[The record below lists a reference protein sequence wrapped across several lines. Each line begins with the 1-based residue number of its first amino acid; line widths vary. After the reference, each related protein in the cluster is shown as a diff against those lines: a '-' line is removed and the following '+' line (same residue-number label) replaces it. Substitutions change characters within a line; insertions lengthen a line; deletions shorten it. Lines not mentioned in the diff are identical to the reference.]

1 MEREKKREELKR
13 ELYEAVK
20 RELGEEYTV
29 QLKEVEKNNGILF
42 PAILSRKRES
52 RTAPIVYIDSILE
65 GMESGN
71 MELWEA
77 AQKIADTC
85 RKNESDKSA
94 EFFGNITKADILGMV
109 RYRLIN
115 FKRNEKQLE
124 TLPYNSLFDL
134 AAVYEVVLEEGES
147 GTASVLADYRFLN
160 RYSISRKEIDV
171 AAKRNTE
178 KKGFCVWDI
187 ATILAEQEGEETVQ
201 GHRGGSGRIWVLS
214 NQEGVYGASVMLYE
228 GYFDRL
234 AQEAGSDLYILPSSI
249 HEVLAVEADGL
260 NPEELK
266 AMVKMI
272 NDTEV
277 PEDEVLSETVYRYR
291 RGTHQLEA
299 A

>member
-1 MEREKKREELKR
+1 MEREEKREELKR

-29 QLKEVEKNNGILF
+29 QLEEIERNNGILF
-42 PAILSRKRES
+42 PAVISRKGES
-52 RTAPIVYIDSILE
+52 RTTLMVYIDSILE
-65 GMESGN
+65 GVESGD

-77 AQKIADTC
+77 AQKIADIC
-85 RKNESDKSA
+85 RKNESDES
-94 EFFGNITKADILGMV
+94 EGFLGSITKEVILGMV

-115 FKRNEKQLE
+115 FKRNEKRLE
-124 TLPYNSLFDL
+124 TLPYNRLFDL

-147 GTASVLADYRFLN
+147 GTASMLADYQLLN
-160 RYSISRKEIDV
+160 RYSISREEIDA

-178 KKGFCVWDI
+178 KKGFCIHDM
-187 ATILAEQEGEETVQ
+187 TPILAEMKGEEPFREL
-201 GHRGGSGRIWVLS
+201 GEGNGRIWVLS
-214 NQEGVYGASVMLYE
+214 NQEGIHGASVMLYE

-249 HEVLAVEADGL
+249 HEVLAVEAGGL
-260 NPEELK
+260 DPEGLK
-266 AMVKMI
+266 DMVKMI
-272 NDTEV
+272 NETVV
-277 PEDEVLSETVYRYR
+277 PENEVLSETVYRYR

>member
-1 MEREKKREELKR
+1 MEREEKREELKR

-29 QLKEVEKNNGILF
+29 QLKEIEKNNGTLF
-42 PAILSRKRES
+42 PAILSRKGES
-52 RTAPIVYIDSILE
+52 RTAPIVYIDRILE
-65 GMESGN
+65 GIESGG

-77 AQKIADTC
+77 VQKIADAS
-85 RKNESDKSA
+85 RKNESDKLAGSL
-94 EFFGNITKADILGMV
+94 GSITKEDILGMV

-124 TLPYNSLFDL
+124 TLPYNRLFDL

-147 GTASVLADYRFLN
+147 GTASMLADYRFLDC
-160 RYSISRKEIDV
+160 YSIKREEID
-171 AAKRNTE
+171 AAARRNTE
-178 KKGFCVWDI
+178 NKGFCVHDLT
-187 ATILAEQEGEETVQ
+187 AVLTEKEGEEAFP
-201 GHRGGSGRIWVLS
+201 GSREGSERIWVLS
-214 NQEGVYGASVMLYE
+214 NQEGIHGASVMLYE

-249 HEVLAVEADGL
+249 HEVLAVEAGGL

-266 AMVKMI
+266 DMVKMV
-272 NDTEV
+272 NDTVV
-277 PEDEVLSETVYRYR
+277 PENEVLSETVYRYR